1 MIGFLKQILIFLH
14 LNLIGFWKSCQ
25 EQIWDRHKSLPAGKF
40 SPLFFSHYVCN
51 YNITIPIVH
60 TSHSVHLSESPDSG
74 VLWQPQQPTV
84 SKMWIS

>member
-40 SPLFFSHYVCN
+40 SPLFFSHYVN
-51 YNITIPIVH
+51 VLQFHFTYVLVH
-60 TSHSVHLSESPDSG
+60 ISHSVLFSEPPDYG
-74 VLWQPQQPTV
+74 VL
-84 SKMWIS
+84 